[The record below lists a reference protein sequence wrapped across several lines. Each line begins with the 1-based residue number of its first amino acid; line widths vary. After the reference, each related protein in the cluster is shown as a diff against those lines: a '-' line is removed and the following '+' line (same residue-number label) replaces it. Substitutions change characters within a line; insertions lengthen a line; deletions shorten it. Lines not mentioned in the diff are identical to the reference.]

1 MQEPIDQDAPR
12 VLSIVWNL
20 IRGGTEGQCARV
32 AMGLAGRGSVHRVAV
47 FRKEGFFLEDVE
59 GVCGPVFDVGIR
71 RMFTLDTWRRIQA
84 LAEFI
89 RTERFDVVHLWDI
102 DAVIFGS
109 IAARLAGVP
118 FVTSRRDMAAIY
130 PRHKLWMMR
139 QADKNARGIVVN
151 AEAIAALVHSLGI
164 RTPVAVQ
171 PNILDV
177 VEFDRLAEKSLDL
190 QWGDRFVVGM
200 ICRLDPEKDGA
211 TFIRGFAKAVEDQ
224 PALRAVIAGDG
235 EERTELEELTRKLGV
250 DKHIAFLGEFHDVP
264 ALIKRIDVGILVP
277 SHNEGLSNTILEYM
291 AGGKPVIASECGGNR
306 ELVIDDHTGILIKP
320 GDYLALSEAIRRVC
334 STPGLAEQWGRNGRK
349 AIEDRHAPNAVVQA
363 FASYYEEIVEDT

>member
-47 FRKEGFFLEDVE
+47 FRKEGFFLKDVE
-59 GVCGPVFDVGIR
+59 GVCGPVFDVGIQ
-71 RMFTLDTWRRIQA
+71 RMFALDTWRRIKA

-102 DAVIFGS
+102 DAVIFGA

-177 VEFDRLAEKSLDL
+177 VEFDHLAEKSLDL